1 MKLARSTLTAIA
13 PVQHDRVAP
22 VAPPIAP
29 LIDAP
34 AAGQADGT
42 AQAASE
48 ALATLEAVRRS
59 GSDGGKARAA
69 ARIAELKTRLHLLKL
84 LYAADAE
91 KLAQAAVQIAR
102 ELAEAVQDYV
112 GAGGTAFAMQGTD
125 VTIVGGANLTPTPA
139 PAEDVPMQDP
149 AGAGR
154 GDATATPAAGSEAKT
169 RSEAGRR
176 DSAAHPDD
184 GAEDVAFA
192 NAARALANELR
203 AILRHAERQH
213 GADDHDAARGR
224 LNDIDRAM
232 AAMTQMPA
240 AYDAAIARLASV
252 ASVASGAAT
261 IFARD

>member
-29 LIDAP
+29 LVDAP
-34 AAGQADGT
+34 AAGQADGK

-48 ALATLEAVRRS
+48 ALATLEAVR

-139 PAEDVPMQDP
+139 PAEDVPVQDP

-154 GDATATPAAGSEAKT
+154 SDATATPAAGSEANT

-176 DSAAHPDD
+176 DAAAHPDD

-252 ASVASGAAT
+252 ASGAAT